1 MHILRIDYKTGQSA
15 MFGFDSAEM
24 AEAARR
30 LIPLAKKG
38 PGTASVVN
46 IRDAQGHD
54 ALVVTDGIVMATI
67 IDVESEVAA
76 KLRASVIES
85 EVRLALG
92 LAQQGFSGQGAPL
105 GAGLAQ
111 QNLDTP
117 SIQRG
122 AYGSVGPD
130 GVPVRRRG
138 GPASGFSM

>member
-38 PGTASVVN
+38 PGTAAVVN

-76 KLRASVIES
+76 KLRASAIEM
-85 EVRLALG
+85 EVRRAVG
-92 LAQQGFSGQGAPL
+92 LAQEGFSGQGAPL
-105 GAGLAQ
+105 GAPLMQPA
-111 QNLDTP
+111 DAP
-117 SIQRG
+117 AMQRG